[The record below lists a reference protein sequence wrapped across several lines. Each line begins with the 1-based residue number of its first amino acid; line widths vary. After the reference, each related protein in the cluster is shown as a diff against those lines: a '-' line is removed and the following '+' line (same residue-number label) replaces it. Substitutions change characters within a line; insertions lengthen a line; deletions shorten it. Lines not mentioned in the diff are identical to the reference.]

1 MRISDWSSDVCSSDL
16 GRRGEAVAA
25 DAEDGKPARTL
36 YQVVQSHGKAATWL
50 VLLPLTGRTH
60 QLRVHCAALG
70 TPIVGDGKYGG
81 RAAFPEKLAKA
92 APAPKTLHLLA
103 RELALP
109 DPEAGTTLRV
119 TAPLPPHM
127 AATWQADRKSTRLNS
142 SH

>member
-70 TPIVGDGKYGG
+70 TPIVGDGKSGG
-81 RAAFPEKLAKA
+81 RAAFPAKLAKA
-92 APAPKTLHLLA
+92 APAPKTRPLLA
-103 RELALP
+103 REPALS
-109 DPEAGTTLRV
+109 DPGAGT
-119 TAPLPPHM
+119 PP
-127 AATWQADRKSTRLNS
+127 DRQRE
-142 SH
+142 HGE